1 MLYQFLTP
9 AEAGSWS
16 GGHDEGRLAEG
27 VTTTLCT
34 TQQVMLP
41 GDGKICCGMTA
52 RRPAL
57 RPDLVAA
64 TSVLMGS
71 SVGSYALMCAQLLM
85 LRFSV
90 SEYVFPSM
98 TSFCHSPQEP
108 FFAHGQGPKRGCV
121 QSDERQPQPDGGTDR
136 RQSYNK
142 TKGHGRRETKTPNA
156 TRQAPLAA
164 HPLKLKVQEPIPSS
178 KNLNLVQVDK
188 LVQDRQPAPNN
199 NKVV

>member
-1 MLYQFLTP
+1 
-9 AEAGSWS
+9 
-16 GGHDEGRLAEG
+16 
-27 VTTTLCT
+27 
-34 TQQVMLP
+34 
-41 GDGKICCGMTA
+41 
-52 RRPAL
+52 
-57 RPDLVAA
+57 
-64 TSVLMGS
+64 
-71 SVGSYALMCAQLLM
+71 MCAQLLM

-90 SEYVFPSM
+90 SKYVFLFVAR
-98 TSFCHSPQEP
+98 FCRSRQEP
-108 FFAHGQGPKRGCV
+108 FFARGQGPKHGCA
-121 QSDERQPQPDGGTDR
+121 QSAERQAKLDGGTDR
-136 RQSYNK
+136 RQSYDK